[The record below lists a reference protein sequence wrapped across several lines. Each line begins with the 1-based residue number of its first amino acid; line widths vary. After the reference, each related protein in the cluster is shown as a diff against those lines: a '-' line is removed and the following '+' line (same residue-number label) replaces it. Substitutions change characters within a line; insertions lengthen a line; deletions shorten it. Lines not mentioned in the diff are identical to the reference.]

1 MMTVPAIVLAAG
13 FGSRLSPLTELHPK
27 PVLPI
32 AGVPML
38 SRILAN
44 LREAGVGRIAV
55 NTHHLREQVE
65 RCIAESGF
73 AESVTLFHEPEIL
86 GTGGPLV
93 NAKSLLS
100 AGDCFLLHN
109 SDVIHD
115 FDLKRMIREH
125 LESGA
130 MVTMA
135 LINGPENRVLVKNG
149 EVLSIVGARRESPL
163 RIQR

>member
-44 LREAGVGRIAV
+44 LREAGAGRIAV

-86 GTGGPLV
+86 GTSMRNP
-93 NAKSLLS
+93 
-100 AGDCFLLHN
+100 CFP
-109 SDVIHD
+109 
-115 FDLKRMIREH
+115 
-125 LESGA
+125 
-130 MVTMA
+130 
-135 LINGPENRVLVKNG
+135 PETAFCFITATLFMT
-149 EVLSIVGARRESPL
+149 SI
-163 RIQR
+163 